1 MRETESSIEKRN
13 THKNHLSKDENLHI
27 SFLCCIFALEMTNQS
42 LYDIILPLAIADVYT
57 YNIPEALL
65 PIAYRQSPIIG
76 CRVLVPLG
84 KKSIIGIIYR
94 QHEGELPANVK
105 VRDVLQIIDDTPIV
119 TTEQLKLWEWLS
131 SYYMCTLGE
140 VMAAALPSEIIDDN
154 YSAATTQYIQLSPAF
169 LAKEAQEQ
177 LLGELKRA
185 KKQEQLVRDFLRL
198 AQNYQVE
205 RRALLDQSGVSGAIL
220 RTLIDKGIFLEE
232 ERPISRL
239 RQYNGETQQPHPLD
253 SQQTK
258 AIKEIRESWQEKNV
272 TLLHGVTSSGKT
284 EVYIH
289 LIEEVLQQGKQVLY
303 LVPEIALTTQLT
315 DRLQAVFGDKLV
327 VYHSKFSNAERVEI
341 YNQVQCS
348 STEVQHS
355 SKLSSEEKT
364 ILNYIEREALNHAE
378 QVETPKTRGRLIL
391 GARSAIFL
399 PFSNLGLI
407 IVDEEHEP
415 SYKQQDP
422 APRYHARSAAIM
434 MAHWY
439 GAKVLLGTAT
449 PSIESYY
456 NALTG
461 KYGLVEMTERFQ
473 GLQLPQ
479 ITLIDLQR
487 QYHRKEMYGHFSD
500 PLVDRIRE
508 ELAKGKQVIL
518 FQNRRGYA
526 PFLQC
531 PSCGEVPKC
540 PNCDVSMTYH
550 KANRTLV
557 CHCCGHSSSAQ
568 NHCPKCKT
576 EYRTQG
582 FGTERLEEEIQG
594 LFPEARVLR
603 MDLDSTR
610 KKDAYQTIIDR
621 FAKHEVDILIGT
633 QMVTKGLHFNDVSL
647 VAVLQADS
655 LLNQPDFRSYEHA
668 FQMLEQVS
676 GRAGRTGSQGEVM
689 IQTFNTKNPV
699 FEFLKTHNYKGL
711 YHQQIAE
718 RELFKYPPY
727 QRLIMLTLRHRD
739 LGRLEAAATLLQQSL
754 QQSFGER
761 VSGVIIPS
769 VTKVNNQ
776 WVRQIRLRVETTA
789 NITRAKALVKEHIA
803 IVQQHEKCKGTII
816 LPDVDPM

>member
-1 MRETESSIEKRN
+1 M
-13 THKNHLSKDENLHI
+13 L
-27 SFLCCIFALEMTNQS
+27 F
-42 LYDIILPLAIADVYT
+42 DIILPLAIADVYT
-57 YNIPEALL
+57 YNIPSEIQY
-65 PIAYRQSPIIG
+65 PQIG
-76 CRVLVPLG
+76 MRVLVPLG

-94 QHEGELPANVK
+94 KHEGELPANVK
-105 VRDVLQIIDDTPIV
+105 VRDVLQIVDETPIV
-119 TTEQLKLWEWLS
+119 TAEQIKLWEWLS

-154 YSAATTQYIQLSPAF
+154 YSAATTQYIQLAPAY

-177 LLGELKRA
+177 LFGELKRA

-198 AQNYQVE
+198 ALNYQVE
-205 RRALLDQSGVSGAIL
+205 RRLLLEQTGVSGAIL

-239 RQYNGETQQPHPLD
+239 RQYTGETQQPHSLD
-253 SQQTK
+253 SQQSR
-258 AIKEIRESWQEKNV
+258 AIAEIRESWKEKNV

-289 LIEEVLQQGKQVLY
+289 LIEEVLQLGKQVLY

-341 YNQVQCS
+341 YH
-348 STEVQHS
+348 EV
-355 SKLSSEEKT
+355 KGDEAMR
-364 ILNYIEREALNHAE
+364 REAR
-378 QVETPKTRGRLIL
+378 VIL

-399 PFSNLGLI
+399 PFSELGLI

-434 MAHWY
+434 MAGWY

-449 PSIESYY
+449 PSIESYH
-456 NALTG
+456 NALSG

-479 ITLIDLQR
+479 ITMIDLQR
-487 QYHRKEMYGHFSD
+487 QYHRKEMYGHFAD
-500 PLVDRIRE
+500 PLVYRIRE

-557 CHCCGHSSSAQ
+557 CHCCGHSTSAP

-655 LLNQPDFRSYEHA
+655 LLNTPDFRSYEHA

-689 IQTFNTKNPV
+689 IQTFDPKNS
-699 FEFLKTHNYKGL
+699 LYQHLIQHDYQGL
-711 YHQQIAE
+711 YAEQIAE
-718 RELFKYPPY
+718 RKAFGFPPY
-727 QRLIMLTLRHRD
+727 YRMIMLTLKHRD
-739 LGRLEAAATLLQQSL
+739 MQRLTAASDMLQQRL
-754 QQSFGER
+754 QQAFGTR
-761 VSGVIIPS
+761 VSGVIVPS
-769 VTKVNNQ
+769 VARTQNMY
-776 WVRQIRLRVETTA
+776 VRQIRLTIEATA
-789 NITRAKALVKEHIA
+789 NIARAKEMVREQIRW
-803 IVQQHEKCKGTII
+803 VQQQTQCKGVVI

>member
-1 MRETESSIEKRN
+1 
-13 THKNHLSKDENLHI
+13 
-27 SFLCCIFALEMTNQS
+27 MTSQS

-57 YNIPEALL
+57 YNIPDTLL
-65 PIAYRQSPIIG
+65 PIANCQSPITG
-76 CRVLVPLG
+76 RRVLVPLG
-84 KKSIIGIIYR
+84 KKSVIGVIYR
-94 QHEGELPANVK
+94 RHEGELAPNIK
-105 VRDVLQIIDDTPIV
+105 VRDIIQVIDEQPIV
-119 TTEQLKLWEWLS
+119 TTKQLQLWDWLAQ
-131 SYYMCTLGE
+131 YYMCTLGE
-140 VMAAALPSEIIDDN
+140 VMAASLPSEIIDDN
-154 YSAATTQYIQLSPAF
+154 YSAATTQYIQLSPAY
-169 LAKEAQEQ
+169 LAPEAQEQ
-177 LLGELKRA
+177 LLKELQRA

-205 RRALLDQSGVSGAIL
+205 RRVLLEQSGVSGAIL
-220 RTLIDKGIFLEE
+220 RILIDKGVFLEE
-232 ERPISRL
+232 QHPISRL
-239 RQYNGETQQPHPLD
+239 QQYTGETQSPHTLD
-253 SQQTK
+253 QQQSK
-258 AIKEIRESWQEKNV
+258 ALVAIQQAWEKAPV

-289 LIEEVLQQGKQVLY
+289 LIDQVLKQGKQVLY

-315 DRLQAVFGDKLV
+315 DRLRAVFGDQLV
-327 VYHSKFSNAERVEI
+327 VYHSRFSNAERVEI
-341 YNQVQCS
+341 YNQV
-348 STEVQHS
+348 
-355 SKLSSEEKT
+355 KGD
-364 ILNYIEREALNHAE
+364 EAMRR
-378 QVETPKTRGRLIL
+378 RGDEAKGMVIL

-399 PFSNLGLI
+399 PFNDLGLI

-449 PSIESYY
+449 PSVESYY

-461 KYGLVEMTERFQ
+461 KYGLVEMKERFQ

-479 ITLIDLQR
+479 ITMVDLQR
-487 QYHRKEMYGHFSD
+487 QYHRKEMYGHFAD

-526 PFLQC
+526 PVLQC
-531 PSCGEVPKC
+531 TKCGEAPKC
-540 PNCDVSMTYH
+540 PNCDVTMTYH
-550 KANRTLV
+550 KATNALV
-557 CHCCGHSSSAQ
+557 CHYCGHSTRIPSK
-568 NHCPKCKT
+568 CPKCGG
-576 EYRTQG
+576 EMRTQG
-582 FGTERLEEEIQG
+582 FGTERLEEEIKG
-594 LFPEARVLR
+594 LFPEARVAR

-610 KKDAYQTIIDR
+610 KKDSYQQIIDDFSAHR
-621 FAKHEVDILIGT
+621 VDILIGT

-655 LLNQPDFRSYEHA
+655 LLNMPDFRSYEQA

-689 IQTFNTKNPV
+689 IQTFNPKNPV
-699 FEFLKTHNYKGL
+699 FEYLKTHDYEGL
-711 YHQQIAE
+711 YKQQIAE

-739 LGRLEAAATLLQQSL
+739 LGRLDAAATLLQQRL

-769 VTKVNNQ
+769 VTKVSNQ

-789 NITRAKALVKEHIA
+789 NIARAKALLKEHI
-803 IVQQHEKCKGTII
+803 IFVQHQEKCKGTII

>member
-1 MRETESSIEKRN
+1 MGNE
-13 THKNHLSKDENLHI
+13 
-27 SFLCCIFALEMTNQS
+27 S

-57 YNIPEALL
+57 YRIPSIPLQGG
-65 PIAYRQSPIIG
+65 RDVIG

-94 QHEGELPANVK
+94 KHEGELPASVK
-105 VRDVLQIIDDTPIV
+105 VRDVLQIVDETPIV
-119 TTEQLKLWEWLS
+119 TAEQLKLWEWLS

-154 YSAATTQYIQLSPAF
+154 YSAATTQYIQLSPAY

-205 RRALLDQSGVSGAIL
+205 RRILLEQSGVSGAIL

-239 RQYNGETQQPHPLD
+239 RQYTGETQQPHLLD
-253 SQQTK
+253 SQQSR
-258 AIKEIRESWQEKNV
+258 AIAEIRESWQEKNV

-315 DRLQAVFGDKLV
+315 DRLQAVFGDRLV

-341 YNQVQCS
+341 YHEVRQASPKS
-348 STEVQHS
+348 SPKGKDFNFE
-355 SKLSSEEKT
+355 
-364 ILNYIEREALNHAE
+364 
-378 QVETPKTRGRLIL
+378 ETPPSFQGGDGGRLIL

-399 PFSNLGLI
+399 PFCDLGLI
-407 IVDEEHEP
+407 IVDEEHEL

-434 MAHWY
+434 MAQWY

-449 PSIESYY
+449 PSIESYH
-456 NALTG
+456 NALNG

-479 ITLIDLQR
+479 ITMIDLQR
-487 QYHRKEMYGHFSD
+487 QYHRKEMYGHFAD
-500 PLVDRIRE
+500 PLVYRIRE

-550 KANRTLV
+550 KANRSLV
-557 CHCCGHSSSAQ
+557 CHCCGHSTSAPTL
-568 NHCPKCKT
+568 CPKCKI

-676 GRAGRTGSQGEVM
+676 GRAGRTGCQGEVM
-689 IQTFNTKNPV
+689 IQTFDPKNS
-699 FEFLKTHNYKGL
+699 LYQHLIQHDYQGL
-711 YHQQIAE
+711 YAEQIAE
-718 RELFKYPPY
+718 RKAFSFPPY
-727 QRLIMLTLRHRD
+727 HRMIMLTLKHRD
-739 LGRLEAAATLLQQSL
+739 MGRLEAASGLLQQRL
-754 QQSFGER
+754 QQAFGSR
-761 VSGVIIPS
+761 VSGVIVPS
-769 VTKVNNQ
+769 VARIQNMY
-776 WVRQIRLRVETTA
+776 VRQIRLTIEVTA
-789 NITRAKALVKEHIA
+789 NIARAKEVVREQSRW
-803 IVQQHEKCKGTII
+803 VQQQTQCKGVVI

>member
-1 MRETESSIEKRN
+1 
-13 THKNHLSKDENLHI
+13 
-27 SFLCCIFALEMTNQS
+27 MTNHS

-65 PIAYRQSPIIG
+65 PIANSQSPLTG
-76 CRVLVPLG
+76 RRVLVPLG

-94 QHEGELPANVK
+94 KHEGDLPASVK

-119 TTEQLKLWEWLS
+119 TAEQLKLWEWLS

-154 YSAATTQYIQLSPAF
+154 YSAATTQYIQLSPAY
-169 LAKEAQEQ
+169 LAKEAQEK

-205 RRALLDQSGVSGAIL
+205 RRVLLEQAGVSGAIL
-220 RTLIDKGIFLEE
+220 RTLIDKQIFLEE
-232 ERPISRL
+232 DRPISRL
-239 RQYNGETQQPHPLD
+239 RQYTGEIQQPHTLD
-253 SQQTK
+253 SQQSR
-258 AIKEIRESWQEKNV
+258 AIAEIRESWKEKNV

-289 LIEEVLQQGKQVLY
+289 LIEEVLKQGKQVLY

-327 VYHSKFSNAERVEI
+327 VYHSRFSNAERVEI
-341 YNQVQCS
+341 YNTIQENNSEFKIQN
-348 STEVQHS
+348 
-355 SKLSSEEKT
+355 SK
-364 ILNYIEREALNHAE
+364 
-378 QVETPKTRGRLIL
+378 LIL

-399 PFSNLGLI
+399 PFSDLGLI

-434 MAHWY
+434 MAQWY

-449 PSIESYY
+449 PSIESYH
-456 NALTG
+456 NALSG

-487 QYHRKEMYGHFSD
+487 QYHRKEMYGHFAD

-508 ELAKGKQVIL
+508 ELTKGKQVIL

-550 KANRTLV
+550 KANRTLI
-557 CHCCGHSSSAQ
+557 CHCCGHSTSAP

-594 LFPEARVLR
+594 LFPDARVLR

-676 GRAGRTGSQGEVM
+676 GRAGRTGSQGEVI
-689 IQTFNTKNPV
+689 IQTFDPKNS
-699 FEFLKTHNYKGL
+699 L
-711 YHQQIAE
+711 YQHLIHHDYQALYAEQVAE
-718 RELFKYPPY
+718 RKAFGFPPY
-727 QRLIMLTLRHRD
+727 HRMIMLTLKHRD
-739 LGRLEAAATLLQQSL
+739 IQRLSTASAMLQQQL
-754 QQSFGER
+754 QKVFGTR
-761 VSGVIIPS
+761 VSGVIEPS
-769 VTKVNNQ
+769 IARTQNMY
-776 WVRQIRLRVETTA
+776 VRQIRLTIEATA
-789 NITRAKALVKEHIA
+789 NIARAKEMIREQIKW
-803 IVQQHEKCKGTII
+803 VQQQNECKGTSIQLDI
-816 LPDVDPM
+816 DPI

>member
-1 MRETESSIEKRN
+1 
-13 THKNHLSKDENLHI
+13 
-27 SFLCCIFALEMTNQS
+27 MTDHS

-65 PIAYRQSPIIG
+65 LIANSQSPLTG
-76 CRVLVPLG
+76 RRVLVPLG

-94 QHEGELPANVK
+94 KHEGELPASVK

-119 TTEQLKLWEWLS
+119 TAEQLKLWEWLS

-154 YSAATTQYIQLSPAF
+154 YSTATTQYIQLAPAY
-169 LAKEAQEQ
+169 LAQEAQEQ
-177 LLGELKRA
+177 LLGDLKRA

-205 RRALLDQSGVSGAIL
+205 RRLLLEQAGVSGAIL

-232 ERPISRL
+232 ARAISRL
-239 RQYNGETQQPHPLD
+239 RQYTGEIQQPHTLD
-253 SQQTK
+253 SQQSR
-258 AIKEIRESWQEKNV
+258 AIAAIRESWQEKNV

-289 LIEEVLQQGKQVLY
+289 LIEEILNQGKQVLY

-315 DRLQAVFGDKLV
+315 DRLRAVFGDQLV
-327 VYHSKFSNAERVEI
+327 VYHSRFSNAERVEI
-341 YNQVQCS
+341 YNKV
-348 STEVQHS
+348 
-355 SKLSSEEKT
+355 KGD
-364 ILNYIEREALNHAE
+364 EATKDDGTKGK
-378 QVETPKTRGRLIL
+378 VIL
-391 GARSAIFL
+391 GARSSIFL
-399 PFSNLGLI
+399 PFNDLGLI
-407 IVDEEHEP
+407 VVDEEHEP

-434 MAHWY
+434 MAHWFK
-439 GAKVLLGTAT
+439 AKVLLGTAT

-456 NALTG
+456 NALIG

-473 GLQLPQ
+473 GLQLPK
-479 ITLIDLQR
+479 ITMIDLQR

-500 PLVDRIRE
+500 PLVDRMRE
-508 ELAKGKQVIL
+508 ELARGKQVIL

-526 PFLQC
+526 PVLQC
-531 PSCGEVPKC
+531 TKCGEAPKC
-540 PNCDVSMTYH
+540 PNCDVTMTFH
-550 KANRTLV
+550 KTTNSLV
-557 CHCCGHSSSAQ
+557 CHYCGHSTRIPAI
-568 NHCPKCKT
+568 CPKCGG
-576 EYRTQG
+576 EMRTQG
-582 FGTERLEEEIQG
+582 FGTERLEEEIKG
-594 LFPEARVLR
+594 LFPEVRVAR

-610 KKDAYQTIIDR
+610 KKDSYQQIIDD
-621 FAKHEVDILIGT
+621 FAAHRVDILIGT

-655 LLNQPDFRSYEHA
+655 LLNTPDFRSYEQA

-689 IQTFNTKNPV
+689 IQTFNPKNPV
-699 FEFLKTHNYKGL
+699 FEYLKAHDYNGL
-711 YHQQIAE
+711 YNQQIAE

-739 LGRLEAAATLLQQSL
+739 LGRLDAAATLLQQRL

-769 VTKVNNQ
+769 VTKISNQ

-789 NITRAKALVKEHIA
+789 NITRAKALLKEHIA
-803 IVQQHEKCKGTII
+803 FVQQHEKCKGAII
-816 LPDVDPM
+816 LPNVDPM

>member
-1 MRETESSIEKRN
+1 
-13 THKNHLSKDENLHI
+13 
-27 SFLCCIFALEMTNQS
+27 MTNQS

-57 YNIPEALL
+57 YRISDAALRDGVPPNGYETAQAL
-65 PIAYRQSPIIG
+65 IG

-94 QHEGELPANVK
+94 QHEGELPASVK
-105 VRDVLQIIDDTPIV
+105 VRDVLQIVDETPII
-119 TTEQLKLWEWLS
+119 TAEQLKLWEWLS

-154 YSAATTQYIQLSPAF
+154 YSAATTQYIQLSPAY

-205 RRALLDQSGVSGAIL
+205 RRALLEQSGVSGAIL

-239 RQYNGETQQPHPLD
+239 RQYNGEIQQPHPLD
-253 SQQTK
+253 NQQSR
-258 AIKEIRESWQEKNV
+258 AIAEIRESWQEKNV

-341 YNQVQCS
+341 YH
-348 STEVQHS
+348 EV
-355 SKLSSEEKT
+355 KGDEVMR
-364 ILNYIEREALNHAE
+364 REAR
-378 QVETPKTRGRLIL
+378 VIL

-399 PFSNLGLI
+399 PFSDLGLI

-449 PSIESYY
+449 PSIESYH
-456 NALTG
+456 NALSG
-461 KYGLVEMTERFQ
+461 KYGLVEMKERFQ

-479 ITLIDLQR
+479 ITMIDLQR
-487 QYHRKEMYGHFSD
+487 QYHRKEMYGHFAD
-500 PLVDRIRE
+500 PLVDKIRE
-508 ELAKGKQVIL
+508 ELSKGKQVIL

-526 PFLQC
+526 PVLQC
-531 PSCGEVPKC
+531 TKCGEAPKC
-540 PNCDVSMTYH
+540 PNCDVTMTYH
-550 KANRTLV
+550 KATNSLV
-557 CHCCGHSSSAQ
+557 CHYCGHSTRIPSK
-568 NHCPKCKT
+568 CPKCGG
-576 EYRTQG
+576 EMRTQG

-594 LFPEARVLR
+594 LFPEARVAR

-610 KKDAYQTIIDR
+610 KKDAYQTIIDQ
-621 FAKHEVDILIGT
+621 FANHEVDILIGT

-655 LLNQPDFRSYEHA
+655 LLNTPDFRSYEQA

-689 IQTFNTKNPV
+689 IQTFNPKNPV
-699 FEFLKTHNYKGL
+699 FEFLKAHDYEGL
-711 YHQQIAE
+711 YSQQIAE

-739 LGRLEAAATLLQQSL
+739 LGRLDAAATLLQQRL

-769 VTKVNNQ
+769 VTKVSNQ

-789 NITRAKALVKEHIA
+789 NIAQAKALLKEHIRW
-803 IVQQHEKCKGTII
+803 VQQHEKCKGTII

>member
-1 MRETESSIEKRN
+1 
-13 THKNHLSKDENLHI
+13 
-27 SFLCCIFALEMTNQS
+27 MTNQS

-57 YNIPEALL
+57 YRVSDAALRAPQQSTDCSGTPLRDGIP
-65 PIAYRQSPIIG
+65 PIGYGTATPIG

-94 QHEGELPANVK
+94 QHEGELPASVK
-105 VRDVLQIIDDTPIV
+105 VRDALQIIDDTPIV
-119 TTEQLKLWEWLS
+119 TAEQLKLWGWLS

-154 YSAATTQYIQLSPAF
+154 YSAATTQYIQLSPAY

-205 RRALLDQSGVSGAIL
+205 RRVLLEQSGVSGAIL

-239 RQYNGETQQPHPLD
+239 RQYTGETQMPHALD
-253 SQQTK
+253 SQQSR
-258 AIKEIRESWQEKNV
+258 AITEIRESWQEKNV

-289 LIEEVLQQGKQVLY
+289 LIEEVLQLGKQVLY

-315 DRLQAVFGDKLV
+315 DRLQAVFGDRLV

-341 YNQVQCS
+341 YH
-348 STEVQHS
+348 EV
-355 SKLSSEEKT
+355 KGDEAMR
-364 ILNYIEREALNHAE
+364 REAR
-378 QVETPKTRGRLIL
+378 VIL

-434 MAHWY
+434 MAGWY

-449 PSIESYY
+449 PSIESYH
-456 NALTG
+456 NALSG

-487 QYHRKEMYGHFSD
+487 QYHRKEMYGHFAD
-500 PLVDRIRE
+500 PLVYRIRE

-557 CHCCGHSSSAQ
+557 CHCCGHSTSAP

-655 LLNQPDFRSYEHA
+655 LLNTPDFRSYEHA

-689 IQTFNTKNPV
+689 IQTFDPKNS
-699 FEFLKTHNYKGL
+699 LYQHLIQHDYQGL
-711 YHQQIAE
+711 YAEQIAE
-718 RELFKYPPY
+718 RKAFGFPPY
-727 QRLIMLTLRHRD
+727 HRMIMLTLKHRD
-739 LGRLEAAATLLQQSL
+739 MQRLTAASDVLQQRL
-754 QQSFGER
+754 QQAFGTR
-761 VSGVIIPS
+761 VSGVIVPS
-769 VTKVNNQ
+769 VARTQNMY
-776 WVRQIRLRVETTA
+776 VRQIRLTIEANA
-789 NITRAKALVKEHIA
+789 NIARAKEMVREQIRWVL
-803 IVQQHEKCKGTII
+803 QQTTCKGTII
-816 LPDVDPM
+816 QPDVDPM

>member
-1 MRETESSIEKRN
+1 
-13 THKNHLSKDENLHI
+13 
-27 SFLCCIFALEMTNQS
+27 MTKQS

-65 PIAYRQSPIIG
+65 PIANSQSPITG

-94 QHEGELPANVK
+94 LHEGELPASVK
-105 VRDVLQIIDDTPIV
+105 VRDALQIIDETPII
-119 TTEQLKLWEWLS
+119 TAEQLKLWEWLS

-154 YSAATTQYIQLSPAF
+154 YSAATTQYIQLSPAY
-169 LAKEAQEQ
+169 LAKEAQEK

-185 KKQEQLVRDFLRL
+185 KKQEQLVRNFLRL

-205 RRALLDQSGVSGAIL
+205 RRALLEQSDVSGAIL

-289 LIEEVLQQGKQVLY
+289 LIEEVLQLGKQVLY

-355 SKLSSEEKT
+355 SKLSSKEKT

-378 QVETPKTRGRLIL
+378 QVDTPKKRGRLIL

-399 PFSNLGLI
+399 PFSDLGLI

-449 PSIESYY
+449 PSIESYH
-456 NALTG
+456 NALSG
-461 KYGLVEMTERFQ
+461 KYGLVEMKERFQ

-487 QYHRKEMYGHFSD
+487 QYHRKEMYGHFAD
-500 PLVDRIRE
+500 PLVYRIRE

-689 IQTFNTKNPV
+689 IQTFDPKNSLYQHLI
-699 FEFLKTHNYKGL
+699 EHDYQGL
-711 YHQQIAE
+711 YAEQIAE
-718 RELFKYPPY
+718 RKAFGFPPY
-727 QRLIMLTLRHRD
+727 HRMIMLTLKHRD
-739 LGRLEAAATLLQQSL
+739 MQRLTAASDTLQQRL
-754 QQSFGER
+754 QQAFGTR
-761 VSGVIIPS
+761 VSGVILPS
-769 VTKVNNQ
+769 IARTQNMY
-776 WVRQIRLRVETTA
+776 VRQIRLTVEANA
-789 NITRAKALVKEHIA
+789 NITRAKEMVREQIRF
-803 IVQQHEKCKGTII
+803 VQQQTTCKGTII

>member
-1 MRETESSIEKRN
+1 M
-13 THKNHLSKDENLHI
+13 L
-27 SFLCCIFALEMTNQS
+27 F
-42 LYDIILPLAIADVYT
+42 DIILPLAIADVYT
-57 YNIPEALL
+57 YNIPSEIQY
-65 PIAYRQSPIIG
+65 PQIG
-76 CRVLVPLG
+76 MRVLVPLG

-94 QHEGELPANVK
+94 KHEGELPANVK
-105 VRDVLQIIDDTPIV
+105 VRDVLQIIDDTPII
-119 TTEQLKLWEWLS
+119 TAEQLKLWKWLS

-154 YSAATTQYIQLSPAF
+154 YSAATTQYIQLSPAY

-177 LLGELKRA
+177 LLWDLKRA

-198 AQNYQVE
+198 ALNYQVE
-205 RRALLDQSGVSGAIL
+205 RRALLEQAGVSGAIL

-239 RQYNGETQQPHPLD
+239 RQYTGETQQPHSLD
-253 SQQTK
+253 SQQSR
-258 AIKEIRESWQEKNV
+258 AITEIQESWRKKNV

-341 YNQVQCS
+341 YH
-348 STEVQHS
+348 EV
-355 SKLSSEEKT
+355 KGDEAMR
-364 ILNYIEREALNHAE
+364 REAR
-378 QVETPKTRGRLIL
+378 VIL

-399 PFSNLGLI
+399 PFSELGLI

-434 MAHWY
+434 MAQWY

-449 PSIESYY
+449 PSIESYH
-456 NALTG
+456 NALSG

-473 GLQLPQ
+473 GLQLPK
-479 ITLIDLQR
+479 ITMIDLQR
-487 QYHRKEMYGHFSD
+487 QYHRKEMYGHFAD

-557 CHCCGHSSSAQ
+557 CHCCGHSISAPS
-568 NHCPKCKT
+568 HCPKCKT

-689 IQTFNTKNPV
+689 IQTFDPKNS
-699 FEFLKTHNYKGL
+699 LYQHLIQHDYQGL
-711 YHQQIAE
+711 YAEQIAE
-718 RELFKYPPY
+718 RKAFGFPPY
-727 QRLIMLTLRHRD
+727 HRMIMLTLKHRD
-739 LGRLEAAATLLQQSL
+739 IGRLDTASSLLQRRL
-754 QQSFGER
+754 QQAFGTR
-761 VSGVIIPS
+761 VSGVIVPS
-769 VTKVNNQ
+769 VARTQNMY
-776 WVRQIRLRVETTA
+776 VRQIRLTIEATA
-789 NITRAKALVKEHIA
+789 NIARAKEMVREQIRW
-803 IVQQHEKCKGTII
+803 VQQQTQCRGVVI

>member
-1 MRETESSIEKRN
+1 M
-13 THKNHLSKDENLHI
+13 L
-27 SFLCCIFALEMTNQS
+27 F
-42 LYDIILPLAIADVYT
+42 DIILPLAIADVYT
-57 YNIPEALL
+57 YRVVDAREASYGTAA
-65 PIAYRQSPIIG
+65 PIGDGTAMPIGYGTAMPIGYGTAQAPIG

-94 QHEGELPANVK
+94 KHEGELPESVK
-105 VRDVLQIIDDTPIV
+105 VRDILQIVDDTPIV
-119 TTEQLKLWEWLS
+119 TAEQLKLWEWLS

-154 YSAATTQYIQLSPAF
+154 YSAATTQYIQLAPAY

-177 LLGELKRA
+177 LLGAFQRA

-205 RRALLDQSGVSGAIL
+205 RRVLLEQSGVSGAIL

-232 ERPISRL
+232 EHPISRL
-239 RQYNGETQQPHPLD
+239 RQYRGETQLPHSLD
-253 SQQTK
+253 NQQSR
-258 AIKEIRESWQEKNV
+258 AISEIRKSWQEKNV

-289 LIEEVLQQGKQVLY
+289 LIEEVLKQGKQVLY

-341 YNQVQCS
+341 YHACHGTPDVGRAKAYGVMGKGEWTPS
-348 STEVQHS
+348 GLMDASLMGKGDEAMR
-355 SKLSSEEKT
+355 
-364 ILNYIEREALNHAE
+364 REAR
-378 QVETPKTRGRLIL
+378 VIL

-399 PFSNLGLI
+399 PFSELGLI

-434 MAHWY
+434 MASWY

-449 PSIESYY
+449 PSIESYH
-456 NALTG
+456 NALSG

-473 GLQLPQ
+473 GLQLPH

-487 QYHRKEMYGHFSD
+487 QYHRKEMYGHFAD

-550 KANRTLV
+550 KANHTLV
-557 CHCCGHSSSAQ
+557 CHCCGHSATAP
-568 NHCPKCKT
+568 NHCPKCNT

-582 FGTERLEEEIQG
+582 FGTERLEEEIHG
-594 LFPEARVLR
+594 LFPAARVLR

-610 KKDAYQTIIDR
+610 KKDAYQTIIDQ

-655 LLNQPDFRSYEHA
+655 LLNQPNFRSYEQA

-689 IQTFNTKNPV
+689 IQTFDPKNSLYQHLI
-699 FEFLKTHNYKGL
+699 EHDYQGL
-711 YHQQIAE
+711 YAEQIAE
-718 RELFKYPPY
+718 RKAFGFPPY
-727 QRLIMLTLRHRD
+727 HRMIMLTLKHRD
-739 LGRLEAAATLLQQSL
+739 MQRLTAASDMLQQRL
-754 QQSFGER
+754 QQVFGAR
-761 VSGVIIPS
+761 ISGVIMPS
-769 VTKVNNQ
+769 IARTQNMH
-776 WVRQIRLRVETTA
+776 VRQIRLTIEANA
-789 NITRAKALVKEHIA
+789 NIARAKEMVREQIKLVL
-803 IVQQHEKCKGTII
+803 QHATCKGTII
-816 LPDVDPM
+816 QPDVDPM

>member
-1 MRETESSIEKRN
+1 M
-13 THKNHLSKDENLHI
+13 L
-27 SFLCCIFALEMTNQS
+27 F
-42 LYDIILPLAIADVYT
+42 DIILPLAIADVYT
-57 YNIPEALL
+57 YNIPETIQYPLT
-65 PIAYRQSPIIG
+65 G
-76 CRVLVPLG
+76 KRVLVPLG
-84 KKSIIGIIYR
+84 RKSIIGIIYR
-94 QHEGELPANVK
+94 KHEGELPANIK
-105 VRDVLQIIDDTPIV
+105 VRDVLQIIDEEPII
-119 TTEQLKLWEWLS
+119 TAEQLKLWNWLA

-154 YSAATTQYIQLSPAF
+154 YSAATTQYIQLAPAY

-177 LLGELKRA
+177 LLGKLKRA

-198 AQNYQVE
+198 TQNYQVE
-205 RRALLDQSGVSGAIL
+205 RRVLLEQSGVSGAIL
-220 RTLIDKGIFLEE
+220 RTLIEKGVFLEE
-232 ERPISRL
+232 QRPVSRL
-239 RQYNGETQQPHPLD
+239 LQYTGEIQSPKTLDIQQSRAL
-253 SQQTK
+253 T
-258 AIKEIRESWQEKNV
+258 AIQRAWEKTPV

-289 LIEEVLQQGKQVLY
+289 LIDQALKQGKQVLY

-315 DRLQAVFGDKLV
+315 DRLRAVFGDQLL

-341 YNQVQCS
+341 YNQVQ
-348 STEVQHS
+348 HS
-355 SKLSSEEKT
+355 SKIVQNSS
-364 ILNYIEREALNHAE
+364 ILNDTEREALNNIEHSERREA
-378 QVETPKTRGRLIL
+378 RGRVIL

-399 PFSNLGLI
+399 PFNNLGLI

-434 MAHWY
+434 IAYWY

-456 NALTG
+456 NALSG
-461 KYGLVEMTERFQ
+461 KYGLVEMKERFQ

-479 ITLIDLQR
+479 ISMIDLQR
-487 QYHRKEMYGHFSD
+487 QYHRKEMYGHFAD

-526 PFLQC
+526 PVLQC
-531 PSCGEVPKC
+531 TKCGEAPKC
-540 PNCDVSMTYH
+540 PNCDVTMTYH
-550 KANRTLV
+550 KATNSLV
-557 CHCCGHSSSAQ
+557 CHYCGHSTRIPSK
-568 NHCPKCKT
+568 CPKCGG
-576 EYRTQG
+576 EMRTQG

-594 LFPEARVLR
+594 LFPEARVAR

-621 FAKHEVDILIGT
+621 FANHEVDILIGT

-655 LLNQPDFRSYEHA
+655 LLNTPDFRSYEQA

-689 IQTFNTKNPV
+689 IQTFNPKNPV
-699 FEFLKTHNYKGL
+699 FEYLKTHDYEGL
-711 YHQQIAE
+711 YQQQIAE

-739 LGRLEAAATLLQQSL
+739 LGRLEAAATLLQQRL

-769 VTKVNNQ
+769 VTKISNQ

-789 NITRAKALVKEHIA
+789 NIAQAKALVKEHITF
-803 IVQQHEKCKGTII
+803 VQRQEKSKGTII

>member
-1 MRETESSIEKRN
+1 MGNE
-13 THKNHLSKDENLHI
+13 
-27 SFLCCIFALEMTNQS
+27 S

-57 YNIPEALL
+57 YRTPSIPLQGG
-65 PIAYRQSPIIG
+65 RNVIG

-94 QHEGELPANVK
+94 KHEGELPASVK
-105 VRDVLQIIDDTPIV
+105 VRDVLQIVDESPIV
-119 TTEQLKLWEWLS
+119 TAEQLKLWEWLS

-154 YSAATTQYIQLSPAF
+154 YSAATTQYIQLSPAY

-205 RRALLDQSGVSGAIL
+205 RRILLEQSGVSGAIL

-239 RQYNGETQQPHPLD
+239 RQYTGETQQPHSLD
-253 SQQTK
+253 DQQSR
-258 AIKEIRESWQEKNV
+258 AIREIRESWQEKNV

-315 DRLQAVFGDKLV
+315 DRLQAVFGDRLV

-341 YNQVQCS
+341 YNNIRAKNQES
-348 STEVQHS
+348 RT
-355 SKLSSEEKT
+355 KT
-364 ILNYIEREALNHAE
+364 GK
-378 QVETPKTRGRLIL
+378 VIL

-399 PFSNLGLI
+399 PFSDLGLI

-434 MAHWY
+434 MAQWY

-449 PSIESYY
+449 PSIESYH
-456 NALTG
+456 NALSG
-461 KYGLVEMTERFQ
+461 KYGLVEMKERFQ

-479 ITLIDLQR
+479 ITMIDLQR
-487 QYHRKEMYGHFSD
+487 QYHRKEMYGHFAD

-557 CHCCGHSSSAQ
+557 CHCCGHSTIAP
-568 NHCPKCKT
+568 NYCPKCKT

-594 LFPEARVLR
+594 LFPEARVAR

-621 FAKHEVDILIGT
+621 FANHEVDILIGT

-655 LLNQPDFRSYEHA
+655 ILNQPDFRSYEHA

-689 IQTFNTKNPV
+689 IQTFDPKNSLYQHLI
-699 FEFLKTHNYKGL
+699 EHDYQGL
-711 YHQQIAE
+711 YAEQIAE
-718 RELFKYPPY
+718 RKAFGFPPY
-727 QRLIMLTLRHRD
+727 HRMIMLTLKHRD
-739 LGRLEAAATLLQQSL
+739 IGRLEAASGLLQQRL
-754 QQSFGER
+754 HQAFGSR
-761 VSGVIIPS
+761 VSGVIVPN
-769 VTKVNNQ
+769 VARTQNMY
-776 WVRQIRLRVETTA
+776 VRQIRLTIEVTA
-789 NITRAKALVKEHIA
+789 NIARAKEVVREQSRW
-803 IVQQHEKCKGTII
+803 VQQQTQCKGVVI

>member
-1 MRETESSIEKRN
+1 
-13 THKNHLSKDENLHI
+13 
-27 SFLCCIFALEMTNQS
+27 MTNQS

-57 YNIPEALL
+57 YNIPDTLL
-65 PIAYRQSPIIG
+65 PIANCQSPITG
-76 CRVLVPLG
+76 RRVLVPLG
-84 KKSIIGIIYR
+84 KKSVIGIIYR
-94 QHEGELPANVK
+94 RHEGELAPNIK
-105 VRDVLQIIDDTPIV
+105 VRDIIQVIDEQPIV
-119 TTEQLKLWEWLS
+119 TSKQLQLWDWLAQ
-131 SYYMCTLGE
+131 YYMCTLGE

-154 YSAATTQYIQLSPAF
+154 YSAATTQYIQLSPAY

-205 RRALLDQSGVSGAIL
+205 RRMLLEQSGVSGAIL

-253 SQQTK
+253 SQQSR
-258 AIKEIRESWQEKNV
+258 AIAEIRESWQEKNV

-289 LIEEVLQQGKQVLY
+289 LIDQVLKQGKQVLY

-315 DRLQAVFGDKLV
+315 DRLRAVFGDQLV
-327 VYHSKFSNAERVEI
+327 VYHSRFSNAERVEI
-341 YNQVQCS
+341 YNTIKENNSEFKIQN
-348 STEVQHS
+348 
-355 SKLSSEEKT
+355 SK
-364 ILNYIEREALNHAE
+364 
-378 QVETPKTRGRLIL
+378 LIL

-449 PSIESYY
+449 PSIESYH
-456 NALTG
+456 NALSG
-461 KYGLVEMTERFQ
+461 KYGLVEMKERFQ

-479 ITLIDLQR
+479 ITMIDLQR
-487 QYHRKEMYGHFSD
+487 QYHRKEMYGHFAD

-526 PFLQC
+526 PVLQC
-531 PSCGEVPKC
+531 TKCGEAPKC
-540 PNCDVSMTYH
+540 PNCDVTMTYH
-550 KANRTLV
+550 KATNSLI
-557 CHCCGHSSSAQ
+557 CHYCGHSTRIPSK
-568 NHCPKCKT
+568 CPKCGG
-576 EYRTQG
+576 EMRTQG

-594 LFPEARVLR
+594 LFPEARVAR

-621 FAKHEVDILIGT
+621 FANHEVDILIGT

-655 LLNQPDFRSYEHA
+655 LLNTPDFRSYEQA

-689 IQTFNTKNPV
+689 IQTFNPKNPV
-699 FEFLKTHNYKGL
+699 FEFLKAHDYEGL
-711 YHQQIAE
+711 YQQQIAE

-739 LGRLEAAATLLQQSL
+739 LGRLDAAATLLQQRL

-769 VTKVNNQ
+769 VTKISNQ
-776 WVRQIRLRVETTA
+776 WVRQIRLRIETTA
-789 NITRAKALVKEHIA
+789 NIAQAKALLKEHIRW
-803 IVQQHEKCKGTII
+803 VQQHEKCKGTII
-816 LPDVDPM
+816 LPDVDSM

>member
-1 MRETESSIEKRN
+1 
-13 THKNHLSKDENLHI
+13 
-27 SFLCCIFALEMTNQS
+27 MTDQS
-42 LYDIILPLAIADVYT
+42 LYDIILPLAIAEVYT
-57 YNIPEALL
+57 YRISD
-65 PIAYRQSPIIG
+65 IGYRVSDTSRIG

-84 KKSIIGIIYR
+84 KKSVIGIIYR
-94 QHEGELPANVK
+94 KHEGELPANVK
-105 VRDVLQIIDDTPIV
+105 VRDVLQIVDETPIV
-119 TTEQLKLWEWLS
+119 TAEQIKLWEWLS

-154 YSAATTQYIQLSPAF
+154 YSAATTQYIQLAPAY
-169 LAKEAQEQ
+169 LAQETQEQ
-177 LLGELKRA
+177 LFGELKRA

-205 RRALLDQSGVSGAIL
+205 RRLLLEQAGVSGAIL

-239 RQYNGETQQPHPLD
+239 RQYKGETQKPHTLD
-253 SQQTK
+253 SQQSR
-258 AIKEIRESWQEKNV
+258 AIEEIRKSWQERNV

-315 DRLQAVFGDKLV
+315 DRLQAVFGDRLV

-341 YNQVQCS
+341 YNHIRAKNQEPR
-348 STEVQHS
+348 T
-355 SKLSSEEKT
+355 KT
-364 ILNYIEREALNHAE
+364 
-378 QVETPKTRGRLIL
+378 GRVIL
-391 GARSAIFL
+391 GARSAFFL
-399 PFSNLGLI
+399 PFSELGLI

-434 MAHWY
+434 MAQWY

-449 PSIESYY
+449 PSIESYH
-456 NALTG
+456 NALSG

-473 GLQLPQ
+473 GLQLPT
-479 ITLIDLQR
+479 ITMIDLQR
-487 QYHRKEMYGHFSD
+487 QYHRKEMYGHFAD

-531 PSCGEVPKC
+531 PSCGDVPKC

-557 CHCCGHSSSAQ
+557 CHCCGHSISAPS
-568 NHCPKCKT
+568 HCPKCKT

-689 IQTFNTKNPV
+689 IQTFDPKNS
-699 FEFLKTHNYKGL
+699 LYQHLIQHDYQGL
-711 YHQQIAE
+711 YSEQIAE
-718 RELFKYPPY
+718 RKAFGFPPY
-727 QRLIMLTLRHRD
+727 HRMIMLTLKHRD
-739 LGRLEAAATLLQQSL
+739 MQRLTAASSMLQQRL
-754 QQSFGER
+754 QQAFGSR
-761 VSGVIIPS
+761 VSGVILPS
-769 VTKVNNQ
+769 VARTQNMY
-776 WVRQIRLRVETTA
+776 VRQIRLMIEANA
-789 NITRAKALVKEHIA
+789 NIVRAKELVREHIGF
-803 IVQQHEKCKGTII
+803 VQQQSACKGTII

>member
-1 MRETESSIEKRN
+1 
-13 THKNHLSKDENLHI
+13 
-27 SFLCCIFALEMTNQS
+27 MTNQS

-57 YNIPEALL
+57 YRVSDAREASYGTAAPNGDGKAQAL
-65 PIAYRQSPIIG
+65 IG

-94 QHEGELPANVK
+94 KHEGELPASVK
-105 VRDVLQIIDDTPIV
+105 VRDVLQIVDETPII
-119 TTEQLKLWEWLS
+119 TAEQLKLWEWLS

-154 YSAATTQYIQLSPAF
+154 YSAATNQYIQLSPTY
-169 LAKEAQEQ
+169 LAQEAQAQ

-205 RRALLDQSGVSGAIL
+205 RRVLLEQSGVSGAIL

-239 RQYNGETQQPHPLD
+239 RQYNGEIQQPHHLD
-253 SQQTK
+253 SQQSR
-258 AIKEIRESWQEKNV
+258 AIAEIRESWQEKNV

-341 YNQVQCS
+341 YH
-348 STEVQHS
+348 EV
-355 SKLSSEEKT
+355 KGDEAMR
-364 ILNYIEREALNHAE
+364 REAR
-378 QVETPKTRGRLIL
+378 VIL

-399 PFSNLGLI
+399 PFSDLGLI

-434 MAHWY
+434 MAYWY

-449 PSIESYY
+449 PSIESYH
-456 NALTG
+456 NALSG
-461 KYGLVEMTERFQ
+461 KYGLVEMKERFQ

-479 ITLIDLQR
+479 ITMIDLQR
-487 QYHRKEMYGHFSD
+487 QYHRKEMYGHFAD
-500 PLVDRIRE
+500 PLVDKIRE

-526 PFLQC
+526 PVLQC
-531 PSCGEVPKC
+531 TKCGEAPKC
-540 PNCDVSMTYH
+540 PNCDVTMTYH
-550 KANRTLV
+550 KATNSLV
-557 CHCCGHSSSAQ
+557 CHYCGHSTRIPSK
-568 NHCPKCKT
+568 CPKCGG
-576 EYRTQG
+576 EMRTQG

-594 LFPEARVLR
+594 LFPEARVAR

-610 KKDAYQTIIDR
+610 KKDAYQTIIDQ
-621 FAKHEVDILIGT
+621 FANHEVDILIGT

-655 LLNQPDFRSYEHA
+655 LLNTPDFRSYEQA

-689 IQTFNTKNPV
+689 IQTFNPKNPV
-699 FEFLKTHNYKGL
+699 FEFLKTHDYEGL
-711 YHQQIAE
+711 YSQQIAE

-739 LGRLEAAATLLQQSL
+739 LGRLEAAASLLQQRL

-769 VTKVNNQ
+769 VTKVSNQ
-776 WVRQIRLRVETTA
+776 WVRQIRLRIETTA
-789 NITRAKALVKEHIA
+789 NIARAKALVKEHITF
-803 IVQQHEKCKGTII
+803 VQQQEKCKGTII

>member
-1 MRETESSIEKRN
+1 
-13 THKNHLSKDENLHI
+13 
-27 SFLCCIFALEMTNQS
+27 MTNHS
-42 LYDIILPLAIADVYT
+42 LDDIILPLAIADVYT
-57 YNIPEALL
+57 YNIPASLL
-65 PIAYRQSPIIG
+65 PMANRQSPLTG
-76 CRVLVPLG
+76 RRVLVPLG

-94 QHEGELPANVK
+94 KHEGELPANVK
-105 VRDVLQIIDDTPIV
+105 VRDMLQIIDDTPIV
-119 TTEQLKLWEWLS
+119 TTEQLKLWKWLS

-154 YSAATTQYIQLSPAF
+154 YSAATTQYIQLSPAY

-205 RRALLDQSGVSGAIL
+205 RRLLLEQTGVSGAIL
-220 RTLIDKGIFLEE
+220 RSLIDKGIFLEE

-239 RQYNGETQQPHPLD
+239 RQYKGETQKPHTLD
-253 SQQTK
+253 SQQSR
-258 AIKEIRESWQEKNV
+258 AIEEIRKSWQEKNV

-315 DRLQAVFGDKLV
+315 DRLQAVFGEKLV

-341 YNQVQCS
+341 YH
-348 STEVQHS
+348 EV
-355 SKLSSEEKT
+355 KGDEAMR
-364 ILNYIEREALNHAE
+364 REAR
-378 QVETPKTRGRLIL
+378 VIL

-399 PFSNLGLI
+399 PFSDLGLI

-449 PSIESYY
+449 PSIESYH
-456 NALTG
+456 NALSG

-473 GLQLPQ
+473 GLLLPQ
-479 ITLIDLQR
+479 ITMIDLQR
-487 QYHRKEMYGHFSD
+487 QYHRKEMYGHFAD

-508 ELAKGKQVIL
+508 ELAKSKQVIL

-557 CHCCGHSSSAQ
+557 CHCCGYSTSAP

-689 IQTFNTKNPV
+689 IQTFDPKNS
-699 FEFLKTHNYKGL
+699 LYQHLIQHDYQGL
-711 YHQQIAE
+711 YAEQIAE
-718 RELFKYPPY
+718 RKAFNFPPY
-727 QRLIMLTLRHRD
+727 YRMIMLTIKHRD
-739 LGRLEAAATLLQQSL
+739 MQRLTAASGMLQQRL
-754 QQSFGER
+754 QQAFGTR
-761 VSGVIIPS
+761 VSGVILPS
-769 VTKVNNQ
+769 IARTQNMY
-776 WVRQIRLRVETTA
+776 VRQIRLTIEANA
-789 NITRAKALVKEHIA
+789 NIARAKEMVREQIWW
-803 IVQQHEKCKGTII
+803 VQQQTQCKGVVI
-816 LPDVDPM
+816 LPDVDPI

>member
-1 MRETESSIEKRN
+1 M
-13 THKNHLSKDENLHI
+13 HI
-27 SFLCCIFALEMTNQS
+27 SFLFCTFAFEMTNQS

-57 YNIPEALL
+57 YNIPDILL
-65 PIAYRQSPIIG
+65 PIANRQSPTTG

-84 KKSIIGIIYR
+84 KKSVIGIIYR
-94 QHEGELPANVK
+94 RHEGELAPNIK
-105 VRDVLQIIDDTPIV
+105 VRDVIQVIDEQPIV
-119 TTEQLKLWEWLS
+119 TPKQLQLWEWLAQ
-131 SYYMCTLGE
+131 YYMCTLGE

-154 YSAATTQYIQLSPAF
+154 YSAATTQYIQLSPAY
-169 LAKEAQEQ
+169 LAPEAQEQ
-177 LLGELKRA
+177 LLKELQRA

-198 AQNYQVE
+198 AQNYQAE
-205 RRALLDQSGVSGAIL
+205 RRILLEQSGVSGAIL

-232 ERPISRL
+232 QRPVSRL
-239 RQYNGETQQPHPLD
+239 QQYSGNTQSPHTLD
-253 SQQTK
+253 QQQSK
-258 AIKEIRESWQEKNV
+258 ALVDIQQSWEKTPV

-289 LIEEVLQQGKQVLY
+289 LIDQALKQGKQVLY

-315 DRLQAVFGDKLV
+315 DRLRAVFGDQLV
-327 VYHSKFSNAERVEI
+327 VYHSRFSNAERVEI
-341 YNQVQCS
+341 YN
-348 STEVQHS
+348 
-355 SKLSSEEKT
+355 KIKGG
-364 ILNYIEREALNHAE
+364 EAM
-378 QVETPKTRGRLIL
+378 RLQGKVIL

-399 PFSNLGLI
+399 PFNNLGLI

-434 MAHWY
+434 IAHWHK
-439 GAKVLLGTAT
+439 AKVLLGTAT

-461 KYGLVEMTERFQ
+461 KYGLVEMKERFK
-473 GLQLPQ
+473 GLHLPQ
-479 ITLIDLQR
+479 ITMIDLQR
-487 QYHRKEMYGHFSD
+487 QYHRKEMYGHFAD

-508 ELAKGKQVIL
+508 ELSKGKQVIL

-526 PFLQC
+526 PVLQC
-531 PSCGEVPKC
+531 TKCGEAPKC
-540 PNCDVSMTYH
+540 PNCDVTMTYH
-550 KANRTLV
+550 KATNSLV
-557 CHCCGHSSSAQ
+557 CHYCGHSTRIPTK
-568 NHCPKCKT
+568 CPKCGG
-576 EYRTQG
+576 EMRTQG
-582 FGTERLEEEIQG
+582 FGTERLEEEIRG
-594 LFPEARVLR
+594 LFPEARVAR

-610 KKDAYQTIIDR
+610 KKDSYQQIIDD
-621 FAKHEVDILIGT
+621 FAAHRVDILIGT

-655 LLNQPDFRSYEHA
+655 LLNMPDFRSYEQA

-689 IQTFNTKNPV
+689 IQTFNPKNPV
-699 FEFLKTHNYKGL
+699 YEFLKVHNYEGIYK
-711 YHQQIAE
+711 QQIAE

-739 LGRLEAAATLLQQSL
+739 LGRLDAAATMLQQRL
-754 QQSFGER
+754 QQSFGDR

-769 VTKVNNQ
+769 VTKVSNQ
-776 WVRQIRLRVETTA
+776 WVRQIRLRVETSA
-789 NITRAKALVKEHIA
+789 NIARAKALLKEHIA
-803 IVQQHEKCKGTII
+803 FVQQQGNCKGTVI

>member
-1 MRETESSIEKRN
+1 
-13 THKNHLSKDENLHI
+13 
-27 SFLCCIFALEMTNQS
+27 MTNHS

-65 PIAYRQSPIIG
+65 PIANSQSPLTG
-76 CRVLVPLG
+76 RRVLVPLG
-84 KKSIIGIIYR
+84 KKSILGVIYR
-94 QHEGELPANVK
+94 HHEGELAPNIK
-105 VRDVLQIIDDTPIV
+105 VRDIIQIIDEQPIV
-119 TTEQLKLWEWLS
+119 TPKQIQLWEWLAQ
-131 SYYMCTLGE
+131 YYMCTLGE

-154 YSAATTQYIQLSPAF
+154 YSAATTQYIQLSPAY
-169 LAKEAQEQ
+169 LATETQEQ
-177 LLGELKRA
+177 LLKDLQRA

-198 AQNYQVE
+198 AQNFQVE
-205 RRALLDQSGVSGAIL
+205 RRVLLEQSGVSGAIL
-220 RTLIDKGIFLEE
+220 RILIDKGIFLEE
-232 ERPISRL
+232 QRPISRL
-239 RQYNGETQQPHPLD
+239 QQYIGETQSPHTLD
-253 SQQTK
+253 PQQSNALS
-258 AIKEIRESWQEKNV
+258 AILQSWEKTPV

-284 EVYIH
+284 EIYIH
-289 LIEEVLQQGKQVLY
+289 LINQVLQQGQQVLY

-315 DRLQAVFGDKLV
+315 DRLRAIFGDQLV
-327 VYHSKFSNAERVEI
+327 VYHSRFSNAERVEI
-341 YNQVQCS
+341 YNKV
-348 STEVQHS
+348 
-355 SKLSSEEKT
+355 KGD
-364 ILNYIEREALNHAE
+364 EATKDD
-378 QVETPKTRGRLIL
+378 ETKGKVIL
-391 GARSAIFL
+391 GARSSIFL
-399 PFSNLGLI
+399 PFNDLGLI
-407 IVDEEHEP
+407 VVDEEHEP

-434 MAHWY
+434 MAQWY

-449 PSIESYY
+449 PSIESYH
-456 NALTG
+456 NALSG

-487 QYHRKEMYGHFSD
+487 QYHRKEMYGHFAD
-500 PLVDRIRE
+500 PLVYRIRE

-557 CHCCGHSSSAQ
+557 CHCCGHSTSAP

-594 LFPEARVLR
+594 LFPDARVLR

-676 GRAGRTGSQGEVM
+676 GRAGRTGSQGEVI
-689 IQTFNTKNPV
+689 IQTFDPKNS
-699 FEFLKTHNYKGL
+699 L
-711 YHQQIAE
+711 YQHLIHHDYQALYAEQVAE
-718 RELFKYPPY
+718 RKAFGFPPY
-727 QRLIMLTLRHRD
+727 HRMIMLTLKHRD
-739 LGRLEAAATLLQQSL
+739 IQRLSTASDMLQQQL
-754 QQSFGER
+754 QKVFGTR
-761 VSGVIIPS
+761 VSGIIVPS
-769 VTKVNNQ
+769 VARTQNMY
-776 WVRQIRLRVETTA
+776 VRQIRLTIEATA
-789 NITRAKALVKEHIA
+789 NIARAKEMIREQIKW
-803 IVQQHEKCKGTII
+803 VQQQNECKGTSIQ
-816 LPDVDPM
+816 PDIDPI

>member
-1 MRETESSIEKRN
+1 M
-13 THKNHLSKDENLHI
+13 HI
-27 SFLCCIFALEMTNQS
+27 SFLFCTFAFEMTNQS

-65 PIAYRQSPIIG
+65 PIANRQSPTTG

-94 QHEGELPANVK
+94 QHEGELPASVK
-105 VRDVLQIIDDTPIV
+105 VRDALQIIDETPII
-119 TTEQLKLWEWLS
+119 TAEQLKLWEWLS

-154 YSAATTQYIQLSPAF
+154 YSAATTQYIQLSPAY

-205 RRALLDQSGVSGAIL
+205 RRLLLEQTGVSGAIL
-220 RTLIDKGIFLEE
+220 RTLIDKGIFIEE

-239 RQYNGETQQPHPLD
+239 RQYNGETQQPHSLD
-253 SQQTK
+253 SQQTR
-258 AIKEIRESWQEKNV
+258 AIAEIRESWQEKNV

-315 DRLQAVFGDKLV
+315 DRLQAVFGDQLV

-341 YNQVQCS
+341 YN
-348 STEVQHS
+348 EV
-355 SKLSSEEKT
+355 KGDEAMR
-364 ILNYIEREALNHAE
+364 REAR
-378 QVETPKTRGRLIL
+378 VIL

-399 PFSNLGLI
+399 PFSDLGLI

-439 GAKVLLGTAT
+439 RAKVLLGTAT
-449 PSIESYY
+449 PSIESYH
-456 NALTG
+456 NALSG

-479 ITLIDLQR
+479 ITMIDLQH

-526 PFLQC
+526 PVLQC
-531 PSCGEVPKC
+531 TKCGEAPKC
-540 PNCDVSMTYH
+540 PNCDVTMTYH
-550 KANRTLV
+550 KAHNTLN
-557 CHCCGHSSSAQ
+557 CHYCGHHSSIITRGSLLT
-568 NHCPKCKT
+568 CPKCGG
-576 EYRTQG
+576 EMRTQG

-655 LLNQPDFRSYEHA
+655 FLNTPDFRSYEHA

-689 IQTFNTKNPV
+689 IQTFNPKN
-699 FEFLKTHNYKGL
+699 NL
-711 YHQQIAE
+711 YQHLIHHDYQALYNEQIAE
-718 RELFKYPPY
+718 RKAFGFPPY
-727 QRLIMLTLRHRD
+727 HRMIMLTLKHRD
-739 LGRLEAAATLLQQSL
+739 IGRLDAASSFLQQRL
-754 QQSFGER
+754 QQVFGTR
-761 VSGVIIPS
+761 VSGVIVPS
-769 VTKVNNQ
+769 VARTQNMY
-776 WVRQIRLRVETTA
+776 VRQIRLTIEATA
-789 NITRAKALVKEHIA
+789 NISRAKEMLREQIYF
-803 IVQQHEKCKGTII
+803 VQQQNQCKGTII

>member
-1 MRETESSIEKRN
+1 
-13 THKNHLSKDENLHI
+13 
-27 SFLCCIFALEMTNQS
+27 MTDQS

-57 YNIPEALL
+57 YNIPDVLL
-65 PIAYRQSPIIG
+65 PIANRQSPITG

-84 KKSIIGIIYR
+84 KKSVIGIIYR
-94 QHEGELPANVK
+94 RHEGELAPNIR
-105 VRDVLQIIDDTPIV
+105 VRDIIQVIDEQPIV
-119 TTEQLKLWEWLS
+119 TPKQLQLWEWLAQ
-131 SYYMCTLGE
+131 YYMCTLGE

-154 YSAATTQYIQLSPAF
+154 YSAATTQYIQLSPAY

-205 RRALLDQSGVSGAIL
+205 RRVLLEQAGVSGAIL
-220 RTLIDKGIFLEE
+220 RTLIDKGIFIEE

-239 RQYNGETQQPHPLD
+239 RQYTGETQQPHPLD

-341 YNQVQCS
+341 YN
-348 STEVQHS
+348 EV
-355 SKLSSEEKT
+355 KGER
-364 ILNYIEREALNHAE
+364 REA
-378 QVETPKTRGRLIL
+378 KGRVIL

-399 PFSNLGLI
+399 PFNNLGLI

-434 MAHWY
+434 MAGWY

-449 PSIESYY
+449 PSIESYH
-456 NALTG
+456 NALNG
-461 KYGLVEMTERFQ
+461 KYGLVEMIERFQ

-479 ITLIDLQR
+479 ITMIDLQR
-487 QYHRKEMYGHFSD
+487 QYHRKEMYGHFAD
-500 PLVDRIRE
+500 PLVNRIRE

-526 PFLQC
+526 PVLQC
-531 PSCGEVPKC
+531 TKCGEAPKC
-540 PNCDVSMTYH
+540 PNCDVTMTYH
-550 KANRTLV
+550 KAHNTLN
-557 CHCCGHSSSAQ
+557 CHYCGHHSSLITRSSSLT
-568 NHCPKCKT
+568 CPKCGG
-576 EYRTQG
+576 EMRTQG

-594 LFPEARVLR
+594 LFPEARVAR

-647 VAVLQADS
+647 VAVLLADS
-655 LLNQPDFRSYEHA
+655 LLNTPDFRSYELA

-689 IQTFNTKNPV
+689 IQTFDPKNS
-699 FEFLKTHNYKGL
+699 LYQHLIQHDYQGL
-711 YHQQIAE
+711 YEEQIAE
-718 RELFKYPPY
+718 RKAFSFPPY
-727 QRLIMLTLRHRD
+727 HRIIMLTLKHRD
-739 LGRLEAAATLLQQSL
+739 MQRLTAASDMLQQRL
-754 QQSFGER
+754 QQMFGAR
-761 VSGVIIPS
+761 VSGVILPS
-769 VTKVNNQ
+769 IARTQNMY
-776 WVRQIRLRVETTA
+776 VRQIRLTIEANA
-789 NITRAKALVKEHIA
+789 NIARAKEMVREQIIL
-803 IVQQHEKCKGTII
+803 VQQHATSKGTII

>member
-1 MRETESSIEKRN
+1 M
-13 THKNHLSKDENLHI
+13 HI
-27 SFLCCIFALEMTNQS
+27 SFLFCTFAFEMTNQS

-65 PIAYRQSPIIG
+65 PIANRQSPITG

-154 YSAATTQYIQLSPAF
+154 YSAATTQHIQLSPAY

-205 RRALLDQSGVSGAIL
+205 RRVLLEQSGVSGAIL
-220 RTLIDKGIFLEE
+220 RILIDKGIFLEE

-239 RQYNGETQQPHPLD
+239 RQYTGETQQPHSLD
-253 SQQTK
+253 SQQSR
-258 AIKEIRESWQEKNV
+258 AIEEIRESWQEKNV

-315 DRLQAVFGDKLV
+315 DRLQAVFGEKLV

-341 YNQVQCS
+341 YHACHGTPDIGRAEPYGTGDALWDGQRPIGN
-348 STEVQHS
+348 
-355 SKLSSEEKT
+355 EEK
-364 ILNYIEREALNHAE
+364 
-378 QVETPKTRGRLIL
+378 GRVIL

-399 PFSNLGLI
+399 PFSDLRLI

-434 MAHWY
+434 MAQWY

-449 PSIESYY
+449 PSIESYH
-456 NALTG
+456 NALNG

-479 ITLIDLQR
+479 ITMIDLQR
-487 QYHRKEMYGHFSD
+487 QYHRKEMYGHFAD
-500 PLVDRIRE
+500 PLVYRIRE

-557 CHCCGHSSSAQ
+557 CHCCGHSTSAP

-576 EYRTQG
+576 GYRTQG

-676 GRAGRTGSQGEVM
+676 GRAGRTGSQGEVI
-689 IQTFNTKNPV
+689 IQTFDPKNS
-699 FEFLKTHNYKGL
+699 L
-711 YHQQIAE
+711 YQHLIHHDYQALYAEQVAE
-718 RELFKYPPY
+718 RKAFGFPPY
-727 QRLIMLTLRHRD
+727 HRMIMLTLKHRD
-739 LGRLEAAATLLQQSL
+739 IQRLSTTSDMLQQQL
-754 QQSFGER
+754 QKVFGTR
-761 VSGVIIPS
+761 VSGIIVPS
-769 VTKVNNQ
+769 VARTQNMY
-776 WVRQIRLRVETTA
+776 VRQIRLTIEATA
-789 NITRAKALVKEHIA
+789 NIARAKEMIREQIKW
-803 IVQQHEKCKGTII
+803 VQQQNECKGTSIQ
-816 LPDVDPM
+816 PDIDPI

>member
-1 MRETESSIEKRN
+1 MGNE
-13 THKNHLSKDENLHI
+13 
-27 SFLCCIFALEMTNQS
+27 S

-57 YNIPEALL
+57 YRTPSIPLQGG
-65 PIAYRQSPIIG
+65 RDVIG

-94 QHEGELPANVK
+94 KHEGELPASVK
-105 VRDVLQIIDDTPIV
+105 VRDVLQIVDETPIV
-119 TTEQLKLWEWLS
+119 TAEQLKLWEWLS

-154 YSAATTQYIQLSPAF
+154 YSAATTQYIQLSPAY

-205 RRALLDQSGVSGAIL
+205 RRILLEQSGVSGAIL

-239 RQYNGETQQPHPLD
+239 RQYTGETQQPHLLD
-253 SQQTK
+253 SQQSR
-258 AIKEIRESWQEKNV
+258 AIAEIRESWQEKNV

-315 DRLQAVFGDKLV
+315 DRLQAVFGDRLV

-341 YNQVQCS
+341 YHEVRQASHKLVCS
-348 STEVQHS
+348 MNVHS
-355 SKLSSEEKT
+355 GHSIGLTPFTPKGKDFNFE
-364 ILNYIEREALNHAE
+364 
-378 QVETPKTRGRLIL
+378 ETPPSFQGGDGGRIIL

-399 PFSNLGLI
+399 PFSDLGLI

-434 MAHWY
+434 MAQWY

-449 PSIESYY
+449 PSIESYH
-456 NALTG
+456 NALSG
-461 KYGLVEMTERFQ
+461 KYGLVEMTERFL

-479 ITLIDLQR
+479 ITMIDLQR
-487 QYHRKEMYGHFSD
+487 QYHRKEMYGHFAD

-550 KANRTLV
+550 KANRSLV
-557 CHCCGHSSSAQ
+557 CHCCGHSTSAPTL
-568 NHCPKCKT
+568 CPKCKI

-647 VAVLQADS
+647 VAVLQSDS
-655 LLNQPDFRSYEHA
+655 ILNQPDFRSYEYA

-676 GRAGRTGSQGEVM
+676 GRAGRTGCQGEVM
-689 IQTFNTKNPV
+689 IQTFDPKNSLYQHLI
-699 FEFLKTHNYKGL
+699 EHDYQGL
-711 YHQQIAE
+711 YAEQIAE
-718 RELFKYPPY
+718 RKAFGFPPY
-727 QRLIMLTLRHRD
+727 HRMIMLTLKHRD
-739 LGRLEAAATLLQQSL
+739 MGRLEAASGLLQQRL
-754 QQSFGER
+754 HQAFGSR
-761 VSGVIIPS
+761 VSGVIVPS
-769 VTKVNNQ
+769 VARTQNMY
-776 WVRQIRLRVETTA
+776 VRQIRLTIEANA
-789 NITRAKALVKEHIA
+789 NIARAKEMVREQSRW
-803 IVQQHEKCKGTII
+803 VQQQTQCKGVVI

>member
-1 MRETESSIEKRN
+1 MQ
-13 THKNHLSKDENLHI
+13 
-27 SFLCCIFALEMTNQS
+27 F
-42 LYDIILPLAIADVYT
+42 DIILPLAIADVYT
-57 YNIPEALL
+57 YNIPAALL
-65 PIAYRQSPIIG
+65 PIANHQSPTTG

-94 QHEGELPANVK
+94 QHEGELPASVK
-105 VRDVLQIIDDTPIV
+105 VRDALQIIDETPII
-119 TTEQLKLWEWLS
+119 TAEQLKLWEWLS
-131 SYYMCTLGE
+131 SYYMCTIGE

-154 YSAATTQYIQLSPAF
+154 YSAATTQYIQLSPAY

-205 RRALLDQSGVSGAIL
+205 RRVLLEESGVSGAIL
-220 RTLIDKGIFLEE
+220 RIFIDKGIFLEE

-239 RQYNGETQQPHPLD
+239 RQYTGETQMPHSLD
-253 SQQTK
+253 SQQSR
-258 AIKEIRESWQEKNV
+258 AIREIRESWQEKNV

-315 DRLQAVFGDKLV
+315 DRLQAVFGEKLV

-341 YNQVQCS
+341 YN
-348 STEVQHS
+348 EV
-355 SKLSSEEKT
+355 KGER
-364 ILNYIEREALNHAE
+364 REA
-378 QVETPKTRGRLIL
+378 KGRVIL

-399 PFSNLGLI
+399 PFSDLGLI

-434 MAHWY
+434 MAQWY

-449 PSIESYY
+449 PSIESYH
-456 NALTG
+456 NALSG

-479 ITLIDLQR
+479 ITMIDLQR
-487 QYHRKEMYGHFSD
+487 QYHRKEMYGHFAD
-500 PLVDRIRE
+500 PLVYRIRE

-550 KANRTLV
+550 KANRSLV
-557 CHCCGHSSSAQ
+557 CHCCGHSTSAPTL
-568 NHCPKCKT
+568 CPKCKI

-676 GRAGRTGSQGEVM
+676 GRAGRTGCQGEVM
-689 IQTFNTKNPV
+689 IQTFDPKNS
-699 FEFLKTHNYKGL
+699 LYQHLIQHDYQGL
-711 YHQQIAE
+711 YAEQIAE
-718 RELFKYPPY
+718 RKAFSFPPY
-727 QRLIMLTLRHRD
+727 HRMIMLTLKHRD
-739 LGRLEAAATLLQQSL
+739 MGRLEAASGLLQQRL
-754 QQSFGER
+754 QQAFGSR
-761 VSGVIIPS
+761 VSGVIVPS
-769 VTKVNNQ
+769 VARTQNMY
-776 WVRQIRLRVETTA
+776 VRQIRLTIEVTA
-789 NITRAKALVKEHIA
+789 NIARAKEVVREQSRW
-803 IVQQHEKCKGTII
+803 VQQQTQCKGVVI

>member
-1 MRETESSIEKRN
+1 
-13 THKNHLSKDENLHI
+13 
-27 SFLCCIFALEMTNQS
+27 MTNQS

-65 PIAYRQSPIIG
+65 PIAYCLSPITG

-94 QHEGELPANVK
+94 KHEGELPASVK
-105 VRDVLQIIDDTPIV
+105 VRDVLQIVDDTPII
-119 TTEQLKLWEWLS
+119 TAEQLKLWEWLS

-154 YSAATTQYIQLSPAF
+154 YSAATTQYIQLSPAY

-205 RRALLDQSGVSGAIL
+205 RRVLLEQSGVSGAIL

-239 RQYNGETQQPHPLD
+239 RQYNGEIQQPHPLD
-253 SQQTK
+253 SQQSR
-258 AIKEIRESWQEKNV
+258 AIAEIRESWQEKNV

-315 DRLQAVFGDKLV
+315 DRLQAVFGEKLV

-341 YNQVQCS
+341 YNTIKENNSEFKIQN
-348 STEVQHS
+348 
-355 SKLSSEEKT
+355 SK
-364 ILNYIEREALNHAE
+364 
-378 QVETPKTRGRLIL
+378 LIL

-449 PSIESYY
+449 PSIESYH
-456 NALTG
+456 NALSG
-461 KYGLVEMTERFQ
+461 KYGLVEMKERFQ

-479 ITLIDLQR
+479 ITMIDLQR
-487 QYHRKEMYGHFSD
+487 QYHRKEMYGHFAD

-526 PFLQC
+526 PVLQC
-531 PSCGEVPKC
+531 TKCGEAPKC
-540 PNCDVSMTYH
+540 PNCDVTMTYH
-550 KANRTLV
+550 KATNSLV
-557 CHCCGHSSSAQ
+557 CHYCGHSTRIP
-568 NHCPKCKT
+568 NTCPKCGG
-576 EYRTQG
+576 EMRTQG
-582 FGTERLEEEIQG
+582 FGTERLEEEIKG
-594 LFPEARVLR
+594 LFPDARVAR

-655 LLNQPDFRSYEHA
+655 LLNTPDFRSYEQA

-689 IQTFNTKNPV
+689 IQTFNPKNPV
-699 FEFLKTHNYKGL
+699 FEFLKAHDYEGL
-711 YHQQIAE
+711 YQQQIAE

-739 LGRLEAAATLLQQSL
+739 LGRLDAAAILLQQRL

-769 VTKVNNQ
+769 VTKISNQ

-789 NITRAKALVKEHIA
+789 NIIRAKALLKEHIA
-803 IVQQHEKCKGTII
+803 FVQQHEKCKGTII

>member
-1 MRETESSIEKRN
+1 M
-13 THKNHLSKDENLHI
+13 L
-27 SFLCCIFALEMTNQS
+27 F
-42 LYDIILPLAIADVYT
+42 DIILPLAIADVYT
-57 YNIPEALL
+57 YNIPETIQYPLT
-65 PIAYRQSPIIG
+65 G
-76 CRVLVPLG
+76 KRVLVPLG
-84 KKSIIGIIYR
+84 RKSIIGIIYR
-94 QHEGELPANVK
+94 KHEGELPANIK
-105 VRDVLQIIDDTPIV
+105 VRDVLQIIDEEPIV
-119 TTEQLKLWEWLS
+119 TAEQLKLWTWLA

-154 YSAATTQYIQLSPAF
+154 YSAATTQYIQLAPAY

-198 AQNYQVE
+198 TQNYQVE
-205 RRALLDQSGVSGAIL
+205 RRVLLEQSGVSGAIL
-220 RTLIDKGIFLEE
+220 RTLIEKGVFLEE
-232 ERPISRL
+232 QRPVSRL
-239 RQYNGETQQPHPLD
+239 LQYTGEIQSPKTLDIQQSRAL
-253 SQQTK
+253 T
-258 AIKEIRESWQEKNV
+258 AIQRAWEKTPV

-289 LIEEVLQQGKQVLY
+289 LIDQALKQGKQVLY

-315 DRLQAVFGDKLV
+315 DRLRAVFGDQLL

-341 YNQVQCS
+341 YNQVQ
-348 STEVQHS
+348 HS
-355 SKLSSEEKT
+355 SKIVQNSS
-364 ILNYIEREALNHAE
+364 ILNDTEREALNNIEHSERREA
-378 QVETPKTRGRLIL
+378 RGRVIL

-399 PFSNLGLI
+399 PFNNLGLI

-434 MAHWY
+434 MAYWY

-456 NALTG
+456 NALSG
-461 KYGLVEMTERFQ
+461 KYGLVEMKERFQ

-479 ITLIDLQR
+479 ISMIDLQR
-487 QYHRKEMYGHFSD
+487 QYHRKEMYGHFAD

-526 PFLQC
+526 PVLQC
-531 PSCGEVPKC
+531 TKCGEAPKC
-540 PNCDVSMTYH
+540 PNCDVTMTYH
-550 KANRTLV
+550 KATNSLV
-557 CHCCGHSSSAQ
+557 CHYCGHSTRIPSK
-568 NHCPKCKT
+568 CPKCGG
-576 EYRTQG
+576 EMRTQG

-594 LFPEARVLR
+594 LFPEARVAR

-621 FAKHEVDILIGT
+621 FANHEVDILIGT

-655 LLNQPDFRSYEHA
+655 LLNTPDFRSYEQA

-689 IQTFNTKNPV
+689 IQTFNPKNPV
-699 FEFLKTHNYKGL
+699 FEYLKTHDYEGL
-711 YHQQIAE
+711 YQQQIAE

-739 LGRLEAAATLLQQSL
+739 LGRLEAAATLLQQRL

-769 VTKVNNQ
+769 VTKISNQ

-789 NITRAKALVKEHIA
+789 NIAQAKALVKEHITF
-803 IVQQHEKCKGTII
+803 VQRQEKSKGTII